1 MFTIDLLKGQ
11 GIPPRSR
18 PENIAAAVTAFAVP
32 LIAAIVMF
40 GCYISDSINI
50 SIQKQKVANYNAKI
64 DELSDAANLQ
74 KAYEREKLA
83 VNGCRSDIAV
93 ALDRYTQWSPV
104 LIAVVESL
112 PDSVMLTKLEV
123 KQQIVRRKVPQKNDA
138 KKMLDIAV
146 PARTL
151 QISVSGSPQGDCD
164 RAVKDFRNRLRASQ
178 AIGSKLEDIVVSQKF
193 DTREGQNVVSYDI
206 DCLFKPGL

>member
-1 MFTIDLLKGQ
+1 MFTIDLLKGR

-18 PENIAAAVTAFAVP
+18 PENIAAAVTAFAAPV
-32 LIAAIVMF
+32 IVAIIMF

-50 SIQKQKVANYNAKI
+50 SIQKQKIANYNAKI

-74 KAYEREKLA
+74 KAYEKEKLA

-104 LIAVVESL
+104 LMAVVESL

-123 KQQIVRRKVPQKNDA
+123 KQQIVRRKVPQKNDS
-138 KKMLDIAV
+138 KKMLDVSV
-146 PARTL
+146 PTRTL
-151 QISVSGSPQGDCD
+151 QINVSGSPQNDCD
-164 RAVKDFRNRLRASQ
+164 RAVKDFRDRLRASQ
-178 AIGSKLEDIVVSQKF
+178 AMGSRLDDIVVSQKF
-193 DTREGQNVVSYDI
+193 DTLQGQNAVSYEI
-206 DCLFKPGL
+206 DCVFKPGL